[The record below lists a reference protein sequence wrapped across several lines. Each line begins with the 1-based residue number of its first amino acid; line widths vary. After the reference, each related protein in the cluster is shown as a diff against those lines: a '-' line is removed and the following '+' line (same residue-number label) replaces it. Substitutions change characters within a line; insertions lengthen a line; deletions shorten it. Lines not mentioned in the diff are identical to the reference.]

1 MSWPSAGVSPTL
13 RLSERREA
21 SLNAQSDVRGG
32 ERERERRR
40 VDDASPALQKVV
52 ATAAKPGPL
61 PVPLGQSRSP
71 SPGPRPVPHR
81 SSCPSCSPCGRP
93 HGPPPTSRR
102 QSRFAAGYSPAATQ
116 GKGRR
121 TWGAVW
127 GAVRLSTH
135 TARSLPAQT
144 RHSLFAS
151 LLRLPEGQKSCC
163 RASARVRCQA
173 ACAAATATCK
183 PDSFDT
189 SSQPWTCAAPLPRA
203 TPMQATSVGCSAS
216 SA

>member
-1 MSWPSAGVSPTL
+1 MDELAFCWGVTDPTPV
-13 RLSERREA
+13 RATGSVPEY
-21 SLNAQSDVRGG
+21 AQSDVRGG

-61 PVPLGQSRSP
+61 VPLRQSRSP

-144 RHSLFAS
+144 RRCLSAS
-151 LLRLPEGQKSCC
+151 LLRLPEGQKSGC
-163 RASARVRCQA
+163 RAGARVRSLA
-173 ACAAATATCK
+173 ACAAAAAA
-183 PDSFDT
+183 
-189 SSQPWTCAAPLPRA
+189 AAPPPR
-203 TPMQATSVGCSAS
+203 VGGWDK
-216 SA
+216 